1 MRAPRQLLGMRW
13 WLGLAFAA
21 VAGFTAVAVVTV
33 FNSRAEEAFRTH
45 EQEFTLGNAIA
56 ASETLRHS
64 TSVADLRADAAAIAA
79 RRGLSL
85 FVFDAQRRLLTPAL
99 SEGVQWSAV
108 PNGDQAVRLPFSSGR
123 YIEGRSDGS
132 AFVIGVRIYGG
143 PGHVVVAYSR
153 RPELRE
159 ELGLVRHEFVQS
171 ALLAFAVGA
180 GLGLLI
186 ATLIAHRLSRIANAA
201 HAIGSGDFSVTTS
214 SRFPDEVGSLSL
226 SIERMRVRLQ
236 DLFRRV
242 EQERD
247 RLESLLDRLEE
258 GVLLV
263 RRDLEIE
270 YANGRAR
277 ELLGV
282 DGRLGDVDDAET
294 EAALERL
301 VRDLFE
307 TKRARPTRLE
317 AAGRVLFVSGI
328 PPAADGDAAIVV
340 VLDES
345 ERERNERVQR
355 EFATNAAHELRTP
368 LASIVT
374 AVEMLRTGAKDDP
387 EALDEFLDMIAQES
401 DRLTRLTRALLVL
414 ARAEAHEEQPR
425 LTPVEVA
432 PLLEQVAAALPHRR
446 GVAVGVDGPPALA
459 IAGDADL
466 LEQALTSL
474 ASNAMR
480 YTAAGTVTMRGRR
493 HNGSVVIEV
502 ADTGSG
508 IPERERDRIFDRF
521 YRAGDREDGFGLG
534 LAIAREAV
542 RTLGG
547 EIELESEHA
556 VGTTV
561 RITLAT
567 AADGDVA

>member
-33 FNSRAEEAFRTH
+33 FNARAEHAFRTH

-56 ASETLRHS
+56 ASEALRDT
-64 TSVADLRADAAAIAA
+64 TSLEDLRADAATIAS
-79 RRGLSL
+79 RRNLSL
-85 FVFDAQRRLLTPAL
+85 FVFDRDGRLLTPA
-99 SEGVQWSAV
+99 SSDGVAWASV
-108 PNGDQAVRLPFSSGR
+108 PHGEQAVRVPFTSGR
-123 YIEGRSDGS
+123 YIEGQPDGS
-132 AFVIGVRIYGG
+132 SFVIGVRIYGG

-153 RPELRE
+153 RPELSD
-159 ELGLVRHEFVQS
+159 ELGIVRHEFVQS

-186 ATLIAHRLSRIANAA
+186 ATLIARRLARIACAA
-201 HAIGSGDFSVTTS
+201 KAIGSGDFTVTTS
-214 SRFPDEVGSLSL
+214 SRFPDEVGSLAL
-226 SIERMRVRLQ
+226 SIEAMRVRLQ
-236 DLFRRV
+236 ELFERV

-247 RLESLLDRLEE
+247 RLESLLDRLDD

-263 RRDLEIE
+263 DRDRGIE

-282 DGRLGDVDDAET
+282 DGRLDDVGDAATARALDA
-294 EAALERL
+294 L
-301 VRDLFE
+301 VGDLFG
-307 TKRARPTRLE
+307 TRQTGRTRLE
-317 AAGRVLFVSGI
+317 LGDRALIVSGI

-340 VLDES
+340 VVDES
-345 ERERNERVQR
+345 ERERNQRVQR

-387 EALDEFLDMIAQES
+387 DALDEFLDMIARES

-432 PLLEQVAAALPHRR
+432 PLLEQVAAALPRPP
-446 GVAVGVDGPPALA
+446 GVDVGVDCPPALA

-466 LEQALTSL
+466 LEQAVTSL
-474 ASNAMR
+474 ASNAVR
-480 YTAAGTVTMRGRR
+480 YTPTGSVTMRGRR
-493 HNGSVVIEV
+493 ENGHVVIEV
-502 ADTGSG
+502 ADTG
-508 IPERERDRIFDRF
+508 R
-521 YRAGDREDGFGLG
+521 
-534 LAIAREAV
+534 
-542 RTLGG
+542 
-547 EIELESEHA
+547 
-556 VGTTV
+556 
-561 RITLAT
+561 
-567 AADGDVA
+567 

>member
-1 MRAPRQLLGMRW
+1 MRW

-33 FNSRAEEAFRTH
+33 FNTRAEHAFRTH
-45 EQEFTLGNAIA
+45 EQEFALGNAIA
-56 ASETLRHS
+56 ASETLRKSS
-64 TSVADLRADAAAIAA
+64 TPAELRADAASIAT
-79 RRGLSL
+79 RRGLAL
-85 FVFDAQRRLLTPAL
+85 FVFDARGRLLTAGT
-99 SEGVQWSAV
+99 SEGVAWANV
-108 PNGDQAVRLPFSSGR
+108 PNGERAARISLTSGR

-132 AFVIGVRIYGG
+132 AFVIGVRVYSG
-143 PGHVVVAYSR
+143 PAAVVVAYSR
-153 RPELRE
+153 RPELRD
-159 ELGLVRHEFVQS
+159 ELGVVRHEFVQS

-186 ATLIAHRLSRIANAA
+186 ATLIARRLARIARAA

-214 SRFPDEVGSLSL
+214 GRFPDEVGSLTL

-236 DLFRRV
+236 QLFERV
-242 EQERD
+242 EGERD
-247 RLESLLDRLEE
+247 RLESLLDRLDE

-263 RRDLEIE
+263 RSDLGIE

-282 DGRLGDVDDAET
+282 DGGLADAD
-294 EAALERL
+294 AGGALERL
-301 VRDLFE
+301 VRSLFAAE
-307 TKRARPTRLE
+307 RARPVRVE
-317 AAGRVLFVSGI
+317 RGERVLLVSGI
-328 PPAADGDAAIVV
+328 PPAADGDAAILV

-387 EALDEFLDMIAQES
+387 EALDEFLDMIARES

-425 LTPVEVA
+425 LTPVELA
-432 PLLEQVAAALPHRR
+432 PLLEQVAAALPRR
-446 GVAVGVDGPPALA
+446 NGVEVGVDCPPALE

-474 ASNAMR
+474 AANAVR
-480 YTAAGTVTMRGRR
+480 YTAAGSVTMRGRR
-493 HNGSVVIEV
+493 QNGSVVIEV

-508 IPERERDRIFDRF
+508 IPRRELGRIFDRF

-542 RTLGG
+542 RSLGG
-547 EIELESEHA
+547 EIELESEQA

-561 RITLAT
+561 RITLAP
-567 AADGDVA
+567 AGDGAEVPA